1 MDTRVI
7 VLSIKSLERQIK
19 SVSLP
24 RNASVL
30 ELKAKIQIQFDVEET
45 RQRLIFQGKVLK
57 DDKHLSDYGRNDK
70 KLSLFRCSII
80 DLSFCVCR

>member
-1 MDTRVI
+1 MEARVI
-7 VLSIKSLERQIK
+7 ALSIKSLEQQTK

-30 ELKAKIQIQFDVEET
+30 DLKAKIQTKFDIDGT

-57 DDKHLSDYGRNDK
+57 DDKHLSDYGRT
-70 KLSLFRCSII
+70 I
-80 DLSFCVCR
+80 

>member
-7 VLSIKSLERQIK
+7 VLSIKSLEQQIK

-30 ELKAKIQIQFDVEET
+30 ELKAKIQIQFDIEGT

-70 KLSLFRCSII
+70 KLSL
-80 DLSFCVCR
+80 SFDVV